1 MTQLTDKQILLQI
14 KRESVG
20 GLKLGASGKKIT
32 PEPLSKPMETEMPK
46 ARFSEEEMLVLENYA
61 KYLPRGNRKLSLNI
75 KELTDALLSRIEIAA
90 PLTKTSG
97 LNRGGKLSLTT
108 EKPPKSQNEYLAT
121 IQNKNNL
128 KTNPNFAGFK
138 NDFKI

>member
-1 MTQLTDKQILLQI
+1 
-14 KRESVG
+14 
-20 GLKLGASGKKIT
+20 
-32 PEPLSKPMETEMPK
+32 
-46 ARFSEEEMLVLENYA
+46 MLVLENYA
-61 KYLPRGNRKLSLNI
+61 QYLPRGNRKLRLNV
-75 KELTDALLSRIEIAA
+75 KELTDTLLSRIEIAA

-97 LNRGGKLSLTT
+97 LNRGGNLSVTT
-108 EKPPKSQNEYLAT
+108 QKPQSQNEYLAT

>member
-1 MTQLTDKQILLQI
+1 MSQITNKDIYTQVRKN
-14 KRESVG
+14 SVN
-20 GLKLGASGKKIT
+20 GLRLGNDPAIAN
-32 PEPLSKPMETEMPK
+32 PLPSKPKEPEVESKFSLDEMI
-46 ARFSEEEMLVLENYA
+46 LLENYA
-61 KYLPRGNRKLSLNI
+61 QYLPRGKRQLKLNI
-75 KELTDALLSRIEIAA
+75 PELRDAVLSKDLISA

-97 LNRGGKLSLTT
+97 LNRGGLLSITT
-108 EKPPKSQNEYLAT
+108 KQPKTQIEYLAT

>member
-1 MTQLTDKQILLQI
+1 M
-14 KRESVG
+14 S
-20 GLKLGASGKKIT
+20 KIT
-32 PEPLSKPMETEMPK
+32 NKDIYTQVRKDSVNGLRLGNDTAIKNPLPSKPESPKVESKFNLDEMI
-46 ARFSEEEMLVLENYA
+46 LLENYA
-61 KYLPRGNRKLSLNI
+61 QYLPRGKRQLKLNI
-75 KELTDALLSRIEIAA
+75 PELRDAVLSKDLISA

-97 LNRGGKLSLTT
+97 LNRGGLLSITT
-108 EKPPKSQNEYLAT
+108 KQPKTQIEYLAT